1 MLRMIK
7 TRIEVNENG
16 EFFTIIPEDVVA
28 EYDFDEGEQLEWD
41 IDDDQFVIV
50 SLA

>member
-1 MLRMIK
+1 VK

-28 EYDFDEGEQLEWD
+28 GYEFDEGDLLEWD
-41 IDDDQFVIV
+41 DNDPEFVIV
-50 SLA
+50 NLA

>member
-1 MLRMIK
+1 MEK

-16 EFFTIIPEDVVA
+16 DFIITIPNEVVA
-28 EYDFDEGEQLEWD
+28 EYNFDEGDLLEWD
-41 IDDDQFVIV
+41 TNDDEFIIL

>member
-1 MLRMIK
+1 MK

-16 EFFTIIPEDVVA
+16 EFFTLIPEDVVA
-28 EYDFDEGEQLEWD
+28 DLNWDEGDLLEWD
-41 IDDDQFVIV
+41 SNDPELVVV